1 MAGFGM
7 SAYDLVDA
15 PASGGLRH
23 AVRNDRTD
31 DVGVEFLEG
40 VVPDRVVKLLPRVG
54 LRAPFPSREPRD
66 RLQRKTG

>member
-1 MAGFGM
+1 
-7 SAYDLVDA
+7 
-15 PASGGLRH
+15 
-23 AVRNDRTD
+23 
-31 DVGVEFLEG
+31 